1 MSPEDALPAGT
12 RIGDFEIR
20 RVIGWGGSGIVYE
33 AYDPGLD
40 RVVAL
45 KELFL
50 SGHARR
56 NGLEVEPA
64 KPSSVA
70 VCDAG
75 KARFLREAR
84 LLAMLHERASGTAS
98 LVIVHRVLQQNRTA
112 YMAMKLYSGDT
123 LRTVIARDP
132 MRVTQS
138 WLISLLLKLLDALE
152 ALHTVPGEELVHRDV
167 SPDNII
173 LQPDGVPVLLDFG
186 ATRSTKGEIT
196 AMIFKPGF
204 SPIEQYTDNY
214 PQGPWTDLYA
224 LCGVAYYAICG
235 QAPDEAAAR
244 LAGKAM
250 VPAVERGKGRFAQEF
265 LAVIDHG
272 LRLLPWDRY
281 TDVPAMRTALRALPH
296 FEDVALIT
304 AAATAP
310 LLNESAWQTT
320 QHQPTGRRSED
331 TIPTVQVA
339 EHDIPTVQQ
348 PLPSSYGT
356 TSDFGSLLD
365 RPLTQERSLT
375 QERPSRVA
383 SAPAPARAGAR
394 TWLVAGMALVVA
406 GATFWGLRHW
416 QASSRPADAL
426 PAAAVKAEPAKPTGA
441 TVATPAPPAVIEPP
455 LAPPAPPKL
464 ALPGLDCNE
473 ADASW
478 RCIVGG
484 LARVVPTGGGLDVS
498 ISPSVARPGESLQVQ
513 ASAATG
519 GYLYLYSIDDHGGA
533 RAELLFPNARD
544 RNNQMLPGVPVHL
557 PRPNWQLELQ
567 PPVGRV
573 WIVAVITREPLALPG
588 AGSERPLLPAAVQAF
603 VQRTPMRTLGWPA
616 CAAGSA
622 GCPEALAVSTTE
634 MTIR

>member
-12 RIGDFEIR
+12 RVGDFEIR
-20 RVIGWGGSGIVYE
+20 RVIGWGGAGIVYE

-40 RVVAL
+40 RVIAL
-45 KELFL
+45 NELFL
-50 SGHARR
+50 AGHARR

-64 KPSSVA
+64 KPSSVT

-123 LRTVIARDP
+123 LRTVITRDP
-132 MRVTQS
+132 TRVTQS

-214 PQGPWTDLYA
+214 PQGPWTDIYA

-272 LRLLPWDRY
+272 LNLLPWDRY

-310 LLNESAWQTT
+310 LLNDSAWQTT
-320 QHQPTGRRSED
+320 QHQPSRQRSED
-331 TIPTVQVA
+331 TIPTVQVS
-339 EHDIPTVQQ
+339 ERDIPTVQQ
-348 PLPSSYGT
+348 PLPSSYGA
-356 TSDFGSLLD
+356 TSGFGPLLD
-365 RPLTQERSLT
+365 RPLTQER
-375 QERPSRVA
+375 
-383 SAPAPARAGAR
+383 PARAAAAPVPAKTHTR
-394 TWLVAGMALVVA
+394 TWLMAGLALLVV
-406 GATFWGLRHW
+406 GATFWGLRSW
-416 QASSRPADAL
+416 QASSGS
-426 PAAAVKAEPAKPTGA
+426 AAVAPAVALKAEPAASAVTMPTPPVV
-441 TVATPAPPAVIEPP
+441 VAPQVVTPTPAKV
-455 LAPPAPPKL
+455 
-464 ALPGLDCNE
+464 ALPGLDCAE

-478 RCIVGG
+478 RCVVAG
-484 LARVVPTGGGLDVS
+484 LARVAPATGSLDFS

-513 ASAATG
+513 VSAATG
-519 GYLYLYSIDDHGGA
+519 GYLYLYSIDDHAGA

-544 RNNQMLPGVPVHL
+544 RNNQMLPGVTAQL
-557 PRPNWQLELQ
+557 PRPHWQLELQ

-573 WIVAVITREPLALPG
+573 WIVAVITREPLSLQ
-588 AGSERPLLPAAVQAF
+588 AGSAERPLLPAAVQAF
-603 VQRTPMRTLGWPA
+603 VQRTPMSTLGWPA
-616 CAAGSA
+616 CRAGSA